1 MPLFNMRQL
10 RNALPRDGR
19 LLGLDPGSRTIGLAL
34 SDVSLMLASPYG
46 SLKRGKMSVNATEI
60 LRLARKEG
68 AAGLVCGLPL
78 SMDGSFGPA
87 AQRARDWLRALSEVT
102 GLPGA
107 LWDERLSTSAVNRM
121 LISDVDM
128 TRTRRTAL
136 VDRLAAAYI
145 LQAALDATR
154 DGVGSSTGISR
165 FEPDGGR
172 DRD

>member
-10 RNALPRDGR
+10 RGVLPRHGR

-46 SLKRGKMSVNATEI
+46 SLKRDKLSVNAPEI
-60 LRLARKEG
+60 LRVARKEG

-87 AQRARDWLRALSEVT
+87 AQRARDWLLALSEVT

-121 LISDVDM
+121 LISDLDM
-128 TRTRRTAL
+128 TRARRAVL

-145 LQAALDATR
+145 LQAALDATL
-154 DGVGSSTGISR
+154 DSMTSTTDIHEH
-165 FEPDGGR
+165 EPDGGR

>member
-1 MPLFNMRQL
+1 MRQL
-10 RNALPRDGR
+10 RAALPQHGR

-46 SLKRGKMSVNATEI
+46 SLKRDKLSVNAPEI
-60 LRLARKEG
+60 LRLSRKEG

-87 AQRARDWLRALSEVT
+87 AQRARDWLLALSDVT

-107 LWDERLSTSAVNRM
+107 LWDERLSSKAVNRM
-121 LISDVDM
+121 LISDLDM
-128 TRTRRTAL
+128 TRARRAVL
-136 VDRLAAAYI
+136 VDRLSAAYI
-145 LQAALDATR
+145 LQAALDATH
-154 DGVGSSTGISR
+154 SSLVSPDIVSQH
-165 FEPDGGR
+165 ESDGGR

>member
-1 MPLFNMRQL
+1 MRQL
-10 RNALPRDGR
+10 RGVLPRDGR
-19 LLGLDPGSRTIGLAL
+19 LLGLDPGSRNIGLAL
-34 SDVSLMLASPYG
+34 SDVSLLLASPYG
-46 SLKRGKMSVNATEI
+46 SLRRDKLSVNGPEI

-87 AQRARDWLRALSEVT
+87 AQRARDWLLALSELT

-121 LISDVDM
+121 LISDLDI
-128 TRTRRTAL
+128 TRARRAVL
-136 VDRLAAAYI
+136 VDKLSAAYI
-145 LQAALDATR
+145 LQAALDATA
-154 DGVGSSTGISR
+154 GSSYPSADTDR
-165 FEPDGGR
+165 QEADGGR

>member
-10 RNALPRDGR
+10 RAALPRGGR

-34 SDVSLMLASPYG
+34 SDVSLVLASPYG
-46 SLKRGKMSVNATEI
+46 SLKRDKLSVNAPEI

-87 AQRARDWLRALSEVT
+87 AQRARDWLLALSDVT

-121 LISDVDM
+121 LISDLDM
-128 TRTRRTAL
+128 TRARRAVV

-145 LQAALDATR
+145 LQAALDATQ
-154 DGVGSSTGISR
+154 SSSDSSRGI
-165 FEPDGGR
+165 EGGEADGGR

>member
-10 RNALPRDGR
+10 REVLPQDGR

-34 SDVSLMLASPYG
+34 SDVSLLLASPYG
-46 SLKRGKMSVNATEI
+46 SLKREKLSVNAPEI

-68 AAGLVCGLPL
+68 VAGLVCGLPL
-78 SMDGSFGPA
+78 SMDGSVGPA
-87 AQRARDWLRALSEVT
+87 AQRARDWLRALSDAT

-121 LISDVDM
+121 LISDLDM
-128 TRTRRTAL
+128 TRARRAVL

-154 DGVGSSTGISR
+154 GSMAPLPGIEASQT
-165 FEPDGGR
+165 DGGR